1 MKEAEAALRTNNRL
15 GYLHWSKTAHDADPQ
30 DVPAALMYADALI
43 RSGNDNKDRG
53 CKLLRA
59 LRRVPAA
66 QTQAD
71 AAGCPTD

>member
-1 MKEAEAALRTNNRL
+1 
-15 GYLHWSKTAHDADPQ
+15 
-30 DVPAALMYADALI
+30 MYADALI